1 MYRVYCYSSQDY
13 SNLTKADIFALALT
27 VVSSSGAEPL
37 PTNGEQWHKIRQGVL
52 PHIPQVLSQE
62 FLSLLKV
69 KKKISIMLVLQQ
81 FQSNASFLLYLTVK
95 KHSIFYSL

>member
-1 MYRVYCYSSQDY
+1 MLLFFFQDY

-27 VVSSSGAEPL
+27 VVSASGAEPL

-62 FLSLLKV
+62 FLGLLKV
-69 KKKISIMLVLQQ
+69 YKKNLPIQNMQLFFKWYIS
-81 FQSNASFLLYLTVK
+81 AYLSK
-95 KHSIFYSL
+95 YLFPYSL